1 MKFQWLIY
9 GNHRNSGNST
19 QYLRHLF
26 IIEQLAEVLIR
37 ALAEPSK
44 RHLETMAG
52 CPNVL
57 LLLSLVAGVR
67 LAELEQVERTAR
79 LQSQLM
85 FEFVARHKQI
95 PRLTYFTCRN
105 PASNDTGNVRATRAS
120 LNQLYAAFEAKNA
133 QLIGSLYRDNVQ
145 RRPFVRIVMLDV
157 LHQPRGKSGGRG
169 VPRGW
174 PAGGGGGGGGRW
186 GTALGIPSS
195 SADWLDSVLRVEALR
210 QVVAVDLACGML
222 SRRFLEMVSGTDRR

>member
-1 MKFQWLIY
+1 
-9 GNHRNSGNST
+9 
-19 QYLRHLF
+19 
-26 IIEQLAEVLIR
+26 
-37 ALAEPSK
+37 
-44 RHLETMAG
+44 MAG
-52 CPNVL
+52 CPTVL

-67 LAELEQVERTAR
+67 LAEFEPAERTAR
-79 LQSQLM
+79 LQSRLM
-85 FEFVARHKQI
+85 LEFVVGHKQI

-105 PASNDTGNVRATRAS
+105 PVSNDTGNVHATRAN
-120 LNQLYAAFEAKNA
+120 LKQLYAAFEAKNA

-169 VPRGW
+169 WPRGR
-174 PAGGGGGGGGRW
+174 PAGGGGGGGGGRS
-186 GTALGIPSS
+186 GTALG
-195 SADWLDSVLRVEALR
+195 SADWLDNVLRVEALR